1 MPADIHIPMP
11 TLYSKNG
18 CVQCNAILRFFDQ
31 HKIPFHLIKLE
42 DAPEALDAVKEW
54 GYLTVPV
61 VYWNL
66 EHFNGFRPDKLDEI
80 KKAYAPAEEEAEAV
94 AA

>member
-1 MPADIHIPMP
+1 MPADINIPMP

-18 CVQCNAILRFFDQ
+18 CVQCNAILRYFDQ

-42 DAPEALDAVKEW
+42 EAPQALDAVKEW

-66 EHFNGFRPDKLDEI
+66 EHFNGFRPDKLEEI
-80 KKAYAPAEEEAEAV
+80 KQAYAEVPAEV